1 MAISNIV
8 MRSSAGV
15 NFSDLGVNGSVIVTR
30 LPRAPVLPTTGNDGD
45 VTFSG
50 APAFWY
56 GSQWNYMASDSD
68 IAGLAISL
76 ASLSLQLGGLQTQV
90 TALQNPHTIFA
101 YVPSNYT
108 LVVNVDSFITNFTTL
123 YSRGITQTAGV
134 FTVTHSGLYNIMV
147 QVTTT
152 GYVPYV
158 GSGVMTMYTYIQVNG
173 VLGPKIVTTTQGR
186 GAVGTDWS
194 IPIAIPYSF
203 TAGDVF
209 SVRVLFS
216 PAVNRGNISIAGS
229 DPSGTGYVTY
239 VSMTK
244 ICDIVTTLD
253 VDAESIADTGEH
265 IEGSECEEVG
275 HDTEYS
281 HINDGIE
288 IEDLT
293 DNEV

>member
-15 NFSDLGVNGSVIVTR
+15 GFSDLAVNGSVIVTR
-30 LPRAPVLPTTGNDGD
+30 LPRATVLPTTGNDGD

-50 APAFWY
+50 APTFWY
-56 GSQWNYMASDSD
+56 GSKWNYMASDSD

-76 ASLSLQLGGLQTQV
+76 ASLSLQLGNLQTQV
-90 TALQNPHTIFA
+90 TALQNPYTIFA

-108 LVVNVDSFITNFTTL
+108 LVVNVDSFVTNFTTL
-123 YSRGITQTAGV
+123 YSRGITQSAGV
-134 FTVTHSGLYNIMV
+134 FTVTHTGVYNVMV

-152 GYVPYV
+152 GYVPYI
-158 GSGVMTMYTYIQVNG
+158 GSGVMTMYTYLQVNG
-173 VLGPKIVTTTQGR
+173 VLGPKKVTSTQGR

-194 IPIAIPYSF
+194 VPISIQCTF
-203 TAGDVF
+203 NAGDVF
-209 SVRVLFS
+209 SVRTLFS

-239 VSMTK
+239 VSVTK
-244 ICDIVTTLD
+244 VCDIVTTLD

-265 IEGSECEEVG
+265 VEGSECEDLSRE
-275 HDTEYS
+275 HEYS
-281 HINDGIE
+281 HIDDGFE
-288 IEDLT
+288 IEDRAE
-293 DNEV
+293 DEE